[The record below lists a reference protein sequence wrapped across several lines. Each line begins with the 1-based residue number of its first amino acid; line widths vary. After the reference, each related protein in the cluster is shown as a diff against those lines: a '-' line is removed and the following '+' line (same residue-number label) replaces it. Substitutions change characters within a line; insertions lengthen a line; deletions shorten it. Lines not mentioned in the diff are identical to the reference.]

1 MPQSWHG
8 PTVRASPKNE
18 LSQSDHCTSAGLLQP
33 VCSLVNEHKEVNM
46 IHVTRWL
53 AVVLLVGVGGSPGAQ
68 AQGDSGE
75 VWVTSQGTHRLFIV
89 HGNGAL
95 VETVLL
101 PAGAGPHLTT
111 FSPLGDYAYVSGMG
125 NGDLYVLRTDSRQL
139 IAVLDFGPAGTH
151 QARPSPDGS
160 LLLVAQ
166 IASKTLVKVAADEVA
181 ETWSVLDALPLDKAP
196 VCSVFRDDGQRA
208 YVSLLPDGI
217 AVVDV
222 PTMTLVGTLATDG
235 FVACGMEMS
244 KKGRIITLAS
254 SGGGGHIYR
263 LDTADDTLAS
273 LGTLGASDWH
283 SFRMSTNEKI
293 GFGSAP
299 HADALVL
306 TDLTG
311 PVAIPLGTFA
321 LDPTPGTGNDEPDN
335 MAVRGS
341 TVFASLRASGKLAI
355 AQPLQGKVTYV
366 DLADP
371 APFNP
376 ANCSGCSVHGVAIRP

>member
-1 MPQSWHG
+1 
-8 PTVRASPKNE
+8 
-18 LSQSDHCTSAGLLQP
+18 
-33 VCSLVNEHKEVNM
+33 M
-46 IHVTRWL
+46 IRVMRWL
-53 AVVLLVGVGGSPGAQ
+53 TIVLLVGVGGSPDAQ
-68 AQGDSGE
+68 EQGDSGE

-139 IAVLDFGPAGTH
+139 IAALDFGPAGTH

-166 IASKTLVKVAADEVA
+166 IASKTLVKVAADEAA

-355 AQPLQGKVTYV
+355 AKPLEGKVTYV